1 MGWRKPINPD
11 DSEMHAPFEPVGTAV
26 LGCGRVSDAHLE
38 AICENNG
45 YGRLEAVI
53 DTDRNRAELSASRFN
68 APRALGA
75 LEEALEIPAIE
86 AIVVCLPNHL
96 HDEPTIAA
104 LQAGRHVLVEKP
116 MADDYG
122 QALRM
127 SQAAQASGK
136 VLAIGQSR
144 RHTKAVRYLVD
155 HLASYGRL
163 RSVQES
169 FCIWWD
175 GPQTPWWAE
184 RTREQ
189 GLVLSLIAPHSLDF
203 VQMIMGGAEPINVH
217 AESVRHRDDWRAD
230 DEAMLLLSYPDR
242 RLASVHLTYN
252 QLPHVDRAV
261 LLFDDTV
268 VQLDDRFVL
277 TVNGERVV
285 EPDEGELSEQAR
297 PALQFVWQ
305 FEEFAKAVRGQSN
318 RSVLHEE
325 GACLMRIVDAAK
337 RAALT
342 GTAVRPQSISA
353 DSASSV

>member
-1 MGWRKPINPD
+1 MTPAFK
-11 DSEMHAPFEPVGTAV
+11 PVGTAV

-38 AICENNG
+38 AICEDNG

-53 DTDRNRAELSASRFN
+53 DTDRDRAELSARRYN
-68 APRALGA
+68 APRALRT
-75 LEEALEIPAIE
+75 LEEALNVPAIE

-96 HDEPTIAA
+96 HVEPTVAA

-127 SQAAQASGK
+127 SQSAQASGK
-136 VLAIGQSR
+136 VLAVGQSR
-144 RHTKAVRYLVD
+144 RHTKAVRHLVD
-155 HLASYGRL
+155 NLASYGRL
-163 RSVQES
+163 RSIQES

-203 VQMIMGGAEPINVH
+203 VQMIMGGVEPLSVH
-217 AESVRHRDDWRAD
+217 AESVRHRDDWLAD
-230 DEAMLLLSYPDR
+230 DEAMILLRYPDR

-285 EPDEGELSEQAR
+285 EPDAGELSEQAR

-305 FEEFAKAVRGQSN
+305 FEEFAKAVRGQPN

-325 GACLMRIVDAAK
+325 GARLMRIVDATK
-337 RAALT
+337 RAAMT
-342 GTAVRPQSISA
+342 GASVHPQSI
-353 DSASSV
+353 DGD